1 MIASKVKSEIEKLQ
15 PSHFINAFPNIFSW
29 RELENLLNL
38 RPFVNHQRLKFINK
52 EEYSWNNQGW
62 LTDVNTY
69 PPTLL
74 ERELRTNLCSIIDAS
89 RVNKKVNSICKEL
102 ESTFTNSCV
111 DAHIYFT
118 VAEDLSR
125 GFGIHWDNSHNL
137 IVQVEGSSRFQI
149 WGCDVKEKNVEH
161 LEESPLIEVV
171 MSSGDAIFV
180 PMKVYHRAISL
191 SKRLSISFPI
201 SYETKFEPQDRHWVE
216 L

>member
-137 IVQVEGSSRFQI
+137 IVQIEGSSRFQI
-149 WGCDVKEKNVEH
+149 YIYQVLCWILVFKSLFLFVYVIRIV
-161 LEESPLIEVV
+161 IEQAFGVYTHIRI
-171 MSSGDAIFV
+171 DALL
-180 PMKVYHRAISL
+180 M
-191 SKRLSISFPI
+191 
-201 SYETKFEPQDRHWVE
+201 Q
-216 L
+216 